1 MKSVK
6 DDARIF
12 QLHHVSRLF
21 VNDLAHAGF
30 HFESLPTKRYKF
42 RMKTHSAVHVCQ
54 IDRLQ
59 NLAVALD
66 LDQLSRL
73 KIQLHSRRSISHG
86 NTSHSTNVRCSSANA
101 LDLVINPSQWSPE
114 SQSRFREPVI

>member
-73 KIQLHSRRSISHG
+73 KIQLHSRRSIVHG
-86 NTSHSTNVRCSSANA
+86 DASQSTNVRRPSANS
-101 LDLVINPSQWSPE
+101 LDLVINPSHRSSE
-114 SQSRFREPVI
+114 SQTRVRQPVI